1 MSWPAAFVLGA
12 IVSPTDPVAATAIA
26 GRLGVP
32 RRVVTIVEGEAL
44 INDATALVAY
54 KVAVAAVLTGTLQRL
69 GGGRPVRLLRHRRRR
84 DRPRHR
90 LGDRAGARAPR
101 RPAGRDHDRARE
113 RLRGLPAGRGA
124 RPLRRHRGGR
134 DRPLHGLADLAPDQ
148 LDRAHAGR
156 RGVADPRL
164 PAQLV
169 PVRLHRPAAADDP
182 RRPARRGLRH
192 GGADPLR
199 RRRDRDGDRG
209 PAGVDLRLR
218 LPPALAVPQPARA
231 QPGPEAAQRRDH
243 RVDGDARRR
252 LARRRARAARRHGL
266 GRALRRAPADPVRR
280 LLRDPR
286 DARAAGALAA
296 VADPAAERRE
306 RRRRRDRAGGARPPA
321 RRRGGARAHRRS
333 RARGLDARETRSTAC
348 AGSTATAASASPPA
362 STTTSTTSRSRSAAA
377 PGAG

>member
-54 KVAVAAVLTGTLQRL
+54 KVAVAAVLTGTFSAWEASAQFIYSGI
-69 GGGRPVRLLRHRRRR
+69 GGAAVGLAIGWLIAQV
-84 DRPRHR
+84 
-90 LGDRAGARAPR
+90 
-101 RPAGRDHDRARE
+101 RE
-113 RLRGLPAGRGA
+113 RLDDPPVEITIALVSGYAAYLPAEELGLLGRD
-124 RPLRRHRGGR
+124 RRGR

-169 PVRLHRPAAADDP
+169 PLRLHRPAAADDP

-192 GGADPLR
+192 DGADPLR
-199 RRRDRDGDRG
+199 RRGDRDGDRD
-209 PAGVDLRLR
+209 PAGVDLRVR

-231 QPGPEAAQRRDH
+231 QPGPEAARRRDH

-252 LARRRARAARRHGL
+252 LARRRARAARR
-266 GRALRRAPADPVRR
+266 RRTR
-280 LLRDPR
+280 
-286 DARAAGALAA
+286 ARA
-296 VADPAAERRE
+296 
-306 RRRRRDRAGGARPPA
+306 
-321 RRRGGARAHRRS
+321 
-333 RARGLDARETRSTAC
+333 
-348 AGSTATAASASPPA
+348 
-362 STTTSTTSRSRSAAA
+362 SRSAR
-377 PGAG
+377 